1 MKSVLWQVR
10 EFDEIDSTNTYVAN
24 LAREGAAEGLV
35 ARADFQTAGRGRLDR
50 SWEAPRGVSL
60 LTSILLRPSLPAN
73 RRHLVAS
80 AVALSARTALV
91 RLSGLQP
98 GLKWP
103 NDLVVNDRKLGGLLA
118 EVIGDGEAFV
128 VGIGITLQWPGPEGV
143 GGTCVKDEIGVT
155 ITPQAMLDLLLSELD
170 KRRTLL
176 DTPEGLEELQRELLG
191 ALDTIGR
198 HVRVERAND
207 TLHGVATTVNDDGLL
222 LLETDEGLVEVVFGD
237 IVHLRATEPS

>member
-1 MKSVLWQVR
+1 MNPVLWQVR

-60 LTSILLRPSLPAN
+60 LTSILLRPTLPAS

-128 VGIGITLQWPGPEGV
+128 VGIGINLQWPGPEGV

-155 ITPQAMLDLLLSELD
+155 ITPQAMLDLLLTELD
-170 KRRTLL
+170 KRRALL
-176 DTPEGLEELQRELLG
+176 DTPEGLDELQRELLG

-222 LLETDEGLVEVVFGD
+222 LLETDEGLVEVAFGD
-237 IVHLRATEPS
+237 IVHLRATESS